1 MEWMVW
7 IGAGMTFAGIAL
19 LVWCV
24 AIAVK
29 AKRAGLEGADME
41 LRLRGLVALNLG
53 AVAISALG
61 LMLVVIG
68 IFLS

>member
-7 IGAGMTFAGIAL
+7 IGAGMTFVGIAL
-19 LVWCV
+19 LAWCV
-24 AIAVK
+24 VIAVQ
-29 AKRAGLEGADME
+29 AKRAGLDGTEME

-61 LMLVVIG
+61 LMLVVVG
-68 IFLS
+68 IFLG

>member
-29 AKRAGLEGADME
+29 AKRAGLEGAEME

-53 AVAISALG
+53 AVAMSALG
-61 LMLVVIG
+61 LMLVVVG